1 MNLRHDPSRWG
12 FPPPNQPPEWQ
23 SPNLPGGPG
32 LPGWLEERLFDQR
45 IVMLRGQLTGEASTG
60 IAAALLT
67 LDSAGADPVQLH
79 VASPG
84 GDLAA
89 ALAIIDV
96 IDSLTAPV
104 HAVVTSEAGGA
115 VLAVLAA
122 ADRRAAYRHA
132 RFKLAE
138 PRAAGVTGTADEVA
152 AAAGQHLREL
162 EEAVLRLAEVT
173 GKPRS
178 RIEDDLSAGR
188 TLSAAEALEYG
199 LIDEVVPPKKNGP
212 R

>member
-1 MNLRHDPSRWG
+1 MSL
-12 FPPPNQPPEWQ
+12 FPQPNQPPEWPPQ
-23 SPNLPGGPG
+23 QAGF
-32 LPGWLEERLFDQR
+32 PGWLEERLFEQR
-45 IVMLRGQLTGEASTG
+45 IVMLRGRLTGETATG

-67 LDSAGADPVQLH
+67 LDAAGPEAIQLH
-79 VASPG
+79 VATPG
-84 GDLAA
+84 GELGA
-89 ALAIIDV
+89 ALAVIDV
-96 IDSLTAPV
+96 IDSLSAPV
-104 HAVVTSEAGGA
+104 HALVTSEAGGA
-115 VLAVLAA
+115 VLAILAA
-122 ADRRAAYRHA
+122 ADQRSAYRHA

-162 EEAVLRLAEVT
+162 EEVVVRLAGIT

-188 TLSAAEALEYG
+188 SLSAAEALEYG
-199 LIDEVVPPKKNGP
+199 LIDEVIAPKKNGP

>member
-1 MNLRHDPSRWG
+1 MPLYPHPHH
-12 FPPPNQPPEWQ
+12 QPEWQ
-23 SPNLPGGPG
+23 PPHLPPGGPG

-45 IVMLRGQLTGEASTG
+45 IVMLRGHLTAEAATG

-67 LDSAGADPVQLH
+67 LDSAGPEAIHLH
-79 VASPG
+79 VSSPG
-84 GDLAA
+84 GDLSA
-89 ALAIIDV
+89 ALSVVDV
-96 IDSLTAPV
+96 MDALAAPV
-104 HAVVTSEAGGA
+104 QALVTAEAGGA
-115 VLAVLAA
+115 ALAVLAA
-122 ADRRAAYRHA
+122 ADQRAAYRHA
-132 RFKLAE
+132 RFKLNE

-162 EEAVLRLAEVT
+162 EEVVVRLAGIT

-188 TLSAAEALEYG
+188 RLSAAEALEYG
-199 LIDEVVPPKKNGP
+199 LIGEVVAPKKNGP

>member
-1 MNLRHDPSRWG
+1 MHLRHDPSRWG
-12 FPPPNQPPEWQ
+12 FPGPQHPPEWQ
-23 SPNLPGGPG
+23 PPGMPGAGPG

-45 IVMLRGQLTGEASTG
+45 IVMVRGQLTSDTATG
-60 IAAALLT
+60 VSAALLT
-67 LDSAGADPVQLH
+67 LDAAGPDPIQLH
-79 VASPG
+79 VSCPG
-84 GDLAA
+84 GDLSA
-89 ALAIIDV
+89 ALAVVDV
-96 IDSLTAPV
+96 LDALTAPV
-104 HAVVTSEAGGA
+104 HALVTAEAGGA

-162 EEAVLRLAEVT
+162 EEVVVRLAEVT
-173 GKPRS
+173 GRPRS
-178 RIEDDLSAGR
+178 RVEDDLSSGR
-188 TLSAAEALEYG
+188 ALSAPEALDYG
-199 LIDEVVPPKKNGP
+199 LIDEVISPKS

>member
-12 FPPPNQPPEWQ
+12 FPPPNQPPEW
-23 SPNLPGGPG
+23 PPAHLPGPG

-45 IVMLRGQLTGEASTG
+45 IVMLRGQLTSEAATG
-60 IAAALLT
+60 ITAALLT
-67 LDSAGADPVQLH
+67 LDSAGADPVHLH

-84 GDLAA
+84 GDLSA
-89 ALAIIDV
+89 ALAVIDV
-96 IDSLTAPV
+96 IDALTAPV

-115 VLAVLAA
+115 VLPVLAA

-138 PRAAGVTGTADEVA
+138 PRAGGVTGTADEVA

-178 RIEDDLSAGR
+178 RIEDDLSSGR
-188 TLSAAEALEYG
+188 SLSATEALEYG
-199 LIDEVVPPKKNGP
+199 LIDEVVTPKKNGP

>member
-1 MNLRHDPSRWG
+1 MPLYPHPHH
-12 FPPPNQPPEWQ
+12 QPEWQ
-23 SPNLPGGPG
+23 PPHLPPGWPG

-45 IVMLRGQLTGEASTG
+45 IVMLRGHLTAEAATG

-67 LDSAGADPVQLH
+67 LDSAGPEAIHLH
-79 VASPG
+79 VSSPG
-84 GDLAA
+84 GDLSA
-89 ALAIIDV
+89 ALSVVDV
-96 IDSLTAPV
+96 MDALAAPV
-104 HAVVTSEAGGA
+104 QALVTAEAGGA
-115 VLAVLAA
+115 ALAVLAA
-122 ADRRAAYRHA
+122 ADQRSAYRHA
-132 RFKLAE
+132 RFKLNE

-162 EEAVLRLAEVT
+162 EEVVVRLAGIT

-188 TLSAAEALEYG
+188 RLSAAEALEYG
-199 LIDEVVPPKKNGP
+199 LIGEVVAPKKNGP

>member
-23 SPNLPGGPG
+23 PHLPGGPG

-45 IVMLRGQLTGEASTG
+45 IVMLRGQLTNEAATG

-67 LDSAGADPVQLH
+67 LDSAGPEPVQLH

-84 GDLAA
+84 GDLSA
-89 ALAIIDV
+89 ALSVIDV
-96 IDSLTAPV
+96 IDALTAPV
-104 HAVVTSEAGGA
+104 HALVTSEAGGA

-138 PRAAGVTGTADEVA
+138 PRAGGVTGTADEVA

-178 RIEDDLSAGR
+178 RIEDDLSSGR
-188 TLSAAEALEYG
+188 SLSAAEALEYG
-199 LIDEVVPPKKNGP
+199 LIDEVVAPKG

>member
-1 MNLRHDPSRWG
+1 MPLYPHPHHQPEW
-12 FPPPNQPPEWQ
+12 PPPHQP
-23 SPNLPGGPG
+23 PGGPG

-45 IVMLRGQLTGEASTG
+45 IVMVRGQLTAETATG

-67 LDSAGADPVQLH
+67 LDSAGAEAIHLH
-79 VASPG
+79 VSSPG
-84 GDLAA
+84 GDLSA
-89 ALAIIDV
+89 ALSVVDV
-96 IDSLTAPV
+96 LDALTAPV
-104 HAVVTSEAGGA
+104 QALVTAEAGGA
-115 VLAVLAA
+115 ALAVLAA
-122 ADRRAAYRHA
+122 ADQRSAYRHA
-132 RFKLAE
+132 RFKLNE

-162 EEAVLRLAEVT
+162 EEVVVRLAEIT

-188 TLSAAEALEYG
+188 RLTAAEALEYG
-199 LIDEVVPPKKNGP
+199 LIGEVVAPKKNGP

>member
-1 MNLRHDPSRWG
+1 MPVYPHQPHHRPEW
-12 FPPPNQPPEWQ
+12 PPPPLLPPA
-23 SPNLPGGPG
+23 GPG

-45 IVMLRGQLTGEASTG
+45 IVMLRGHLSADAATG

-67 LDSAGADPVQLH
+67 LDSAGPEVVHLH
-79 VASPG
+79 VSSPG
-84 GDLAA
+84 GDLGA
-89 ALAIIDV
+89 ALSVVDV
-96 IDSLTAPV
+96 LDALAAPV
-104 HAVVTSEAGGA
+104 HALVTAEVGGA
-115 VLAVLAA
+115 TLAVLAA
-122 ADRRAAYRHA
+122 ADQRAAYRHA

-162 EEAVLRLAEVT
+162 EEVLVRLAEIT

-188 TLSAAEALEYG
+188 SLSAAEALEYG
-199 LIDEVVPPKKNGP
+199 LIDEVVSPKKNGP

>member
-1 MNLRHDPSRWG
+1 VPL
-12 FPPPNQPPEWQ
+12 FPHPNHPPEWQ
-23 SPNLPGGPG
+23 PSHGPAGGPG

-45 IVMLRGQLTGEASTG
+45 IVMVRGHLHAETATG

-67 LDSAGADPVQLH
+67 LDSAGPEMIHLH
-79 VASPG
+79 VSSPG
-84 GDLAA
+84 GDLSA
-89 ALAIIDV
+89 ALSVVDV
-96 IDSLTAPV
+96 LDALTAPV
-104 HAVVTSEAGGA
+104 HALVTSEAGGA

-122 ADRRAAYRHA
+122 ADQRSAYRHA
-132 RFKLAE
+132 RFKLSE

-162 EEAVLRLAEVT
+162 EEVLVRLAGIT

-188 TLSAAEALEYG
+188 TLTAAEALEYG
-199 LIDEVVPPKKNGP
+199 LIDEVVAPKKNGP

>member
-1 MNLRHDPSRWG
+1 MQQRHDPSRWG
-12 FPPPNQPPEWQ
+12 FPPPHQQPDWGP
-23 SPNLPGGPG
+23 PPLPAG

-45 IVMLRGQLTGEASTG
+45 IVMLRGQLTGETATG

-67 LDSAGADPVQLH
+67 LDSAGPDAVHLH

-84 GDLAA
+84 GDLSA
-89 ALAIIDV
+89 ALSIIDV

-115 VLAVLAA
+115 VLPVLAA

-178 RIEDDLSAGR
+178 RVEDDLSTGR
-188 TLSAAEALEYG
+188 TLTAAEALEYG
-199 LIDEVVPPKKNGP
+199 LIDEVVAPKRNGP
-212 R
+212 G

>member
-1 MNLRHDPSRWG
+1 MPLYPHPHH
-12 FPPPNQPPEWQ
+12 QPEWQ
-23 SPNLPGGPG
+23 PPHLPPGGPG

-45 IVMLRGQLTGEASTG
+45 IVMLRGHLTAEAATG

-67 LDSAGADPVQLH
+67 LDSAGPEAIHLH
-79 VASPG
+79 VSSPG
-84 GDLAA
+84 GDLSA
-89 ALAIIDV
+89 ALSVVDV
-96 IDSLTAPV
+96 MDALAAPV
-104 HAVVTSEAGGA
+104 QALVTAEAGGA
-115 VLAVLAA
+115 ALAVLAA
-122 ADRRAAYRHA
+122 ADQRSAYRHA
-132 RFKLAE
+132 RFKLNE

-162 EEAVLRLAEVT
+162 EEVVVRLAGIT

-188 TLSAAEALEYG
+188 RLSAAEALEYG
-199 LIDEVVPPKKNGP
+199 LIGEVVAPKKNGP

>member
-12 FPPPNQPPEWQ
+12 FPPPHHQPEW
-23 SPNLPGGPG
+23 PPPHLPGAGPG

-45 IVMLRGQLTGEASTG
+45 IVMLRGQLTSETATG

-67 LDSAGADPVQLH
+67 LDSAAADPVHLH

-84 GDLAA
+84 GDLSA
-89 ALAIIDV
+89 ALSIIDV
-96 IDSLTAPV
+96 IDALAAPV
-104 HAVVTSEAGGA
+104 QALVTSEAGGA

-162 EEAVLRLAEVT
+162 EEAVVRLAEVT
-173 GKPRS
+173 GQPRS
-178 RIEDDLSAGR
+178 RVEDDLSAGR
-188 TLSAAEALEYG
+188 TLSAVEALEYG
-199 LIDEVVPPKKNGP
+199 LIDEVVTPKGK
-212 R
+212 